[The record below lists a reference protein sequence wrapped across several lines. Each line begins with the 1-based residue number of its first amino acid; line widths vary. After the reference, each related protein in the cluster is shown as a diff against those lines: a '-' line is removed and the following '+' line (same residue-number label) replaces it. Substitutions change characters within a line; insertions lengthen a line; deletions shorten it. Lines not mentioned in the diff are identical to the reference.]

1 VGLVLRSTQV
11 PPVVATVP
19 GRHWQ
24 VPPPAQY
31 WSFRQMRVVPV
42 PPVAQPPQAFGSSSV
57 SVQALLQVGSAVVV
71 PGRFG
76 QAQAPVVH
84 DA

>member
-1 VGLVLRSTQV
+1 
-11 PPVVATVP
+11 
-19 GRHWQ
+19 
-24 VPPPAQY
+24 
-31 WSFRQMRVVPV
+31 
-42 PPVAQPPQAFGSSSV
+42 VAQPPQAFGSSSV